1 MKKATAKQEAGKQEV
16 EKPKVA
22 QQAATKQEPLK
33 QETVSPEVVKQVTSK
48 QVPSKKLKAATAE
61 STIRILKRGT
71 CPSLTGKSKLGYQ
84 IGVDTKGEVQLR
96 VCANSGGG
104 MFSDEFVSLNAIQE
118 LFAKVPADKPITSF
132 LLFSLYKGKSANTP
146 GFLFA
151 ALKQEGMVQA
161 GKDKKRGY
169 ERGDPKKFMAEVK
182 ALMASKVDLK
192 GDDTGEKAEV
202 QPQKAEAQ
210 GEKAEAQKIKAQP
223 TPAAIIKKTAA
234 KTTSK
239 KSSKKA

>member
-1 MKKATAKQEAGKQEV
+1 MKKATAKQETAKQE
-16 EKPKVA
+16 
-22 QQAATKQEPLK
+22 AAKKEAVK
-33 QETVSPEVVKQVTSK
+33 QETPKQK
-48 QVPSKKLKAATAE
+48 APKKPASGIPE
-61 STIRILKRGT
+61 STIRILKNGT
-71 CPSLTGKSKLGYQ
+71 CPSLSGKSKLAYQ
-84 IGVDTKGEVQLR
+84 IGCTIGDTAASEIQVR
-96 VCANSGGG
+96 VCGNDGGG
-104 MFSDEFVSLNAIQE
+104 MFSFEFVSLSSIQE
-118 LFAKVPADKPITSF
+118 LFAKVPNDKPLTSF
-132 LLFSLYKGKSANTP
+132 LLVPIFQGKSANTP

-151 ALKQEGMVQA
+151 VLKHEGLVQA

-239 KSSKKA
+239 KSPKKA